1 MGALAADH
9 RQRTTDMIC
18 PNCNFDNVPGSE
30 FCRNC
35 LNDLTEHDRPAAQ
48 DRVERCLMEETV
60 GSLIPRSAVTL
71 PMTALVGE
79 AIQKMLACDIGAV
92 LIVADDGQL
101 LGIFSER
108 DLLTK
113 VVDEPN
119 YATKPVRQFM
129 TANPEAVRETDT
141 LAFVLHKMDSGGY
154 RHLPVLKNGRPLGM
168 ISVRDMLRHITQ
180 LCKDR

>member
-1 MGALAADH
+1 
-9 RQRTTDMIC
+9 MIC

-35 LNDLTEHDRPAAQ
+35 LNDLTQHDRPTAQ

-60 GSLIPRSAVTL
+60 SALTPRAAVTL
-71 PMTALVGE
+71 PTTALVGE
-79 AIQKMLACDIGAV
+79 AIQKMLTCDIGAV
-92 LIVADDGQL
+92 LIVADNGRL

-113 VVDEPN
+113 VVDDPY
-119 YATKPVRQFM
+119 YATKPLCQFM
-129 TANPEAVRETDT
+129 TANPEAVRESDT

-154 RHLPVLKNGRPLGM
+154 RHLPVLKDGRPLGM
-168 ISVRDMLRHITQ
+168 ISVRDMLRHITR